1 MPICR
6 TCTLLIL
13 FLEYAV
19 RVGHARSGGAPTC
32 FSMVPSHGVSSQS
45 TPLPYSLQLS
55 KSTYSA
61 GEVIQSECHNYII
74 RLCLC
79 TLGNL

>member
-1 MPICR
+1 MPSFR
-6 TCTLLIL
+6 TCTLVIL

-74 RLCLC
+74 RSCL
-79 TLGNL
+79 